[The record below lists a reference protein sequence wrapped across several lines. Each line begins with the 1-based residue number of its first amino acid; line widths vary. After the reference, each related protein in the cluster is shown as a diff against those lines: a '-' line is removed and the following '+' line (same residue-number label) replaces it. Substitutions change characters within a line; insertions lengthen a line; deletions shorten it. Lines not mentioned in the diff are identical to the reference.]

1 MCGNEGSGDQ
11 RQSEDIVEGWEVHD
25 DDIVG
30 KSLLCKSKDLKK

>member
-25 DDIVG
+25 DDNSWK
-30 KSLLCKSKDLKK
+30 KSFVQV